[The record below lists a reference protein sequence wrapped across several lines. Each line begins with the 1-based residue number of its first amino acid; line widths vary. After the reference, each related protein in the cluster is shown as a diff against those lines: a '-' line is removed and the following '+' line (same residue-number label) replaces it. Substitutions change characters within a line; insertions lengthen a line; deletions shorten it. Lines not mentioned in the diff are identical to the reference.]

1 MSSYWSRVTRRL
13 GALRQLRSLADALL
27 FFQIFFFA
35 TAVPALLRLKLSRL
49 QSLLELNGAR
59 FSPDPARVQKISNYV
74 DFVLWVGRPLV
85 RRGCLTR
92 GLTLYYFLRRAGL
105 DVTISFGMGKING
118 EFAGHCWLVNDSKP
132 FLEAKSPQP
141 YFAEIFRIPR

>member
-1 MSSYWSRVTRRL
+1 MSNSWSRVTRRL

-27 FFQIFFFA
+27 LFQIFFFA

-49 QSLLELNGAR
+49 RSLLELKGAR
-59 FSPDPARVQKISNYV
+59 LSPEPASVEKISNYV
-74 DFVLWVGRPLV
+74 EFVLWVGRPLV

-105 DVTISFGMGKING
+105 DVTIYFGMGKVNG
-118 EFAGHCWLVNDSKP
+118 EFAGHCWLVNDSQP

-141 YFAEIFRIPR
+141 HFAEIFRIPR